1 MILGIDVGG
10 TSVKF
15 GIVSPEGEISQSIRY
30 GTEEWVKNG
39 GFVKNLIKE
48 VGVFLETHPSIKGVG
63 LGFPGLLS
71 ADRKEVVLLANI
83 PSVNNVPIVQHL
95 KSEYPKIVFKIEND
109 AKCATLGEY
118 YFGENRGMDNYMLI
132 TLGTGVGSGA
142 MINKRL
148 FIGAK
153 GNGME
158 IGHMLMDDGKTLED
172 YIKLS
177 NIVKYAQKLIDEK
190 KFPTT
195 IKRDEEITPKV
206 LHDAACAGDK
216 LAIEVFNYVGH
227 YLGMNVVSVMRV
239 IDLDN
244 ILLGG
249 GISGAFEFIVP
260 SMKAYIEKSLPPYYT
275 AEMTIKKASLS
286 NDAGLLGAAGLIME
300 DYHVLGDVL
309 D

>member
-15 GIVSPEGEISQSIRY
+15 GIVSPEGEISHTVRF

-48 VGVFLETHPSIKGVG
+48 VGVFLETHPKIKGVG

-71 ADRKEVVLLANI
+71 ADRKELVLLANI
-83 PSVNNVPIVQHL
+83 PSINNVPIVQHL
-95 KSEYPKIVFKIEND
+95 KSEFPKIVFKIEND

-158 IGHMLMDDGKTLED
+158 IGHMLMSDGKTLED

-177 NIVKYAQKLIDEK
+177 NIVKYAHRLMEEG
-190 KFPTT
+190 KFKTSISKT
-195 IKRDEEITPKV
+195 EEITPKV
-206 LHDAACAGDK
+206 LHDAACAGDE
-216 LAIEVFNYVGH
+216 LAKEVF
-227 YLGMNVVSVMRV
+227 
-239 IDLDN
+239 
-244 ILLGG
+244 
-249 GISGAFEFIVP
+249 
-260 SMKAYIEKSLPPYYT
+260 
-275 AEMTIKKASLS
+275 
-286 NDAGLLGAAGLIME
+286 
-300 DYHVLGDVL
+300 
-309 D
+309 